1 MVTIMKTLTIYRDD
15 AVCNTV
21 VPNRFIDEYMLDAN
35 DAQIKIYLYLLRL
48 ISAHKSTSVSEIAD
62 IFNYTEKDVLRA
74 LRYWEKKH
82 LLSFDYDAEKNLTGI
97 HFLDFPQEDKKN
109 YASIVS
115 ITPERRE
122 ESAPAKPAEALSGH
136 SEAQTSSA
144 VSEKSS
150 IPEKPVYSLDKLRA
164 FQNDESTRQ
173 LMFVVESY
181 IGKPLTATDVRT
193 ILYLSDGLHFSND
206 LIDYLIQY
214 CVERG
219 KKDFRY
225 IEKVAISW
233 ADQNITTPKE
243 AAKLTSKY
251 DKNVYSIMKA
261 LGKSDNPTEKEV
273 SFIRKWT
280 GDYAF
285 QLDIIIEAC
294 ERTVLATD
302 KHRFEYADGILQ
314 NWRKQNVR
322 HKADIIA
329 LDESHRQNAPSATAE
344 RNRFNQFRQNAY
356 DFNEL
361 EKDILSN

>member
-1 MVTIMKTLTIYRDD
+1 MKTLTIYRDD

-48 ISAHKSTSVSEIAD
+48 ISAHMSTSISEIAD
-62 IFNYTEKDVLRA
+62 LFNYTEKDVLRA

-115 ITPERRE
+115 ITPDKRE
-122 ESAPAKPAEALSGH
+122 QSVPA
-136 SEAQTSSA
+136 AQTQNFYTPA
-144 VSEKSS
+144 EKSS
-150 IPEKPVYSLDKLRA
+150 IPEKPAYSLDRLRA
-164 FQNDESTRQ
+164 FQNDENTRQ

-181 IGKPLTATDVRT
+181 IGKPLSPTDIRT

-233 ADQNITTPKE
+233 ADQNIATPKE
-243 AAKLTSKY
+243 AARITSKY
-251 DKNVYSIMKA
+251 EKNVYSIMKA
-261 LGKSDNPTEKEV
+261 LGKSDTPTEKEV
-273 SFIRKWT
+273 SYIRKWT
-280 GDYAF
+280 IDYAF

-302 KHRFEYADGILQ
+302 KHRFEYADGILK
-314 NWRKQNVR
+314 NWQKNNVR
-322 HKADIIA
+322 RKADIIA
-329 LDESHRQNAPSATAE
+329 LDESHRQSAPATTSD
-344 RNRFNQFRQNAY
+344 RNRFNQFHQNAY

>member
-1 MVTIMKTLTIYRDD
+1 MKTVTIYRDE

-21 VPNRFIDEYMLDAN
+21 IPNRFIDEYMLEAN

-48 ISAHKSTSVSEIAD
+48 ISAHRSTDISEIAD
-62 IFNYTEKDVLRA
+62 LFNYTEKDVLRA

-82 LLSFDYDAEKNLTGI
+82 LLSFDYDSEKNLMGI
-97 HFLDFPQEDKKN
+97 HFLDFPQEDQKN
-109 YASIVS
+109 YAPIVS
-115 ITPERRE
+115 ITPEKHSAAVTAPVRDSE
-122 ESAPAKPAEALSGH
+122 EAPSAPASAIPA
-136 SEAQTSSA
+136 
-144 VSEKSS
+144 
-150 IPEKPVYSLDKLRA
+150 KPVYSLDRLRA

-173 LMFVVESY
+173 LMFVAESY
-181 IGKPLTATDVRT
+181 LGKPLSPTDIRT

-225 IEKVAISW
+225 MEKVAISW
-233 ADQNITTPKE
+233 ADQKITTPKE
-243 AAKLTSKY
+243 AARIAAKY
-251 DKNVYSIMKA
+251 DKNTYSIMKA
-261 LGKSDNPTEKEV
+261 LGKNDTPTEKEY
-273 SFIRKWT
+273 SYIHKWT
-280 GDYAF
+280 NDYAF
-285 QLDIIIEAC
+285 QLDVIIEAC

-302 KHRFEYADGILQ
+302 KHRFEYADGILK
-314 NWRKQNVR
+314 NWMKNNVHRKS
-322 HKADIIA
+322 DIA
-329 LDESHRQNAPSATAE
+329 VLDESHRQNTPAVSPD

>member
-1 MVTIMKTLTIYRDD
+1 
-15 AVCNTV
+15 
-21 VPNRFIDEYMLDAN
+21 
-35 DAQIKIYLYLLRL
+35 
-48 ISAHKSTSVSEIAD
+48 
-62 IFNYTEKDVLRA
+62 
-74 LRYWEKKH
+74 
-82 LLSFDYDAEKNLTGI
+82 
-97 HFLDFPQEDKKN
+97 
-109 YASIVS
+109 
-115 ITPERRE
+115 
-122 ESAPAKPAEALSGH
+122 
-136 SEAQTSSA
+136 
-144 VSEKSS
+144 
-150 IPEKPVYSLDKLRA
+150 
-164 FQNDESTRQ
+164 
-173 LMFVVESY
+173 
-181 IGKPLTATDVRT
+181 
-193 ILYLSDGLHFSND
+193 

-225 IEKVAISW
+225 IEKVALSW

-243 AAKLTSKY
+243 AARATSKY

-261 LGKSDNPTEKEV
+261 LGKNDHPTEKEV
-273 SFIRKWT
+273 SYIRKWT

-314 NWRKQNVR
+314 NWRKQNVH

-329 LDESHRQNAPSATAE
+329 LDETHRQNAPAHMPE